1 MLRLRMLLPEDGE
14 KEVVTVCARLKHS
27 YSSLQ
32 EVAGDVPRFHICN
45 NWERQKSRVIAQ
57 YTDALESCA
66 QLAFSLVPFQTLHV
80 HGDYI

>member
-1 MLRLRMLLPEDGE
+1 MLRLRMLLPDGE

-32 EVAGDVPRFHICN
+32 EVADVPRFHICN
-45 NWERQKSRVIAQ
+45 NWKRQQSRVIAQ

-80 HGDYI
+80 HGDYT